1 LIERLASILQTG
13 VTDSAYQDVTAAAA
27 AVAAVVVAFDTVTF
41 RGCSYNTSLMADIK
55 LFVILLMLM
64 ASMICVCLAETSF
77 GQ

>member
-13 VTDSAYQDVTAAAA
+13 VTDSAHQDVTAAAA
-27 AVAAVVVAFDTVTF
+27 AAVVAVAFDIVTF